1 MSSLASHAIECDSLV
16 VRYGD
21 LIAVDGASFAVERGE
36 LFGFLGPNGAGK
48 TTTIAVLCT
57 LKRATDGIVRV
68 AGFDVHREPHAV
80 RSCIGV
86 LFQDPTLDDRL
97 SGRENLE
104 LHAVVYGVARSD
116 RARRVS
122 EAIELTGLGAA
133 IDRQTRTYS
142 GGMKRRL
149 ELARVLVH
157 HPQVLFL
164 DEPTAGLDP
173 QTRRQIWA
181 RLSEL
186 RDEEGL
192 TLFLTTH
199 YMEEADQA
207 DRVAIIDHGRIVA
220 SGTTAE
226 LKAQVPP
233 EAITP
238 QPQEAGAT
246 LEDVFVHL
254 TGHHIRD
261 DAADAKDVA
270 RTAMARRGRL

>member
-1 MSSLASHAIECDSLV
+1 MSDGPAIECESLV

-21 LIAVDGASFAVERGE
+21 LVAVDGASFAVAPGE

-48 TTTIAVLCT
+48 TTTIAVMCT
-57 LKRATDGIVRV
+57 LKQASDGTVRV
-68 AGFDVHREPHAV
+68 AGHDVHARPEDV
-80 RSCIGV
+80 RRCIGV

-97 SGRENLE
+97 TGRENLE
-104 LHAVVYGVARSD
+104 LHAIVYGVPRGD
-116 RARRVS
+116 RASRLA

-149 ELARVLVH
+149 ELARVLLH
-157 HPQVLFL
+157 RPAVLFL

-181 RLSEL
+181 RLGEL
-186 RDEEGL
+186 RREEGL

-199 YMEEADQA
+199 YLEEAEQA
-207 DRVAIIDHGRIVA
+207 DRVAVIDHGRIVA
-220 SGTTAE
+220 AGTPAE
-226 LKAQVPP
+226 LKATIPA
-233 EAITP
+233 EAVTRAP
-238 QPQEAGAT
+238 VEPGPT

-261 DAADAKDVA
+261 EGADAKDMTRQA
-270 RTAMARRGRL
+270 AAKRGRG

>member
-1 MSSLASHAIECDSLV
+1 MTDSAIECDSLV

-21 LIAVDGASFAVERGE
+21 VVAVDGVSFSVRAGE

-57 LKRATDGIVRV
+57 LRRATDGEVRV
-68 AGFDVHREPHAV
+68 AGHDVHRDPREV
-80 RSCIGV
+80 RRHIGV

-97 SGRENLE
+97 TGRENLE
-104 LHAVVYGVARSD
+104 LHAVVYKVPRSER
-116 RARRVS
+116 RARVS
-122 EAIELTGLGAA
+122 EAIDLTGLGAA

-157 HPQVLFL
+157 RPRVLFL

-186 RDEEGL
+186 RAQGGL

-199 YMEEADQA
+199 YMEEAEQA
-207 DRVAIIDHGRIVA
+207 DRVAILDHGRIVA
-220 SGTTAE
+220 EGTPAE
-226 LKAQVPP
+226 LKAQVPS
-233 EAITP
+233 EAVTREPIAP
-238 QPQEAGAT
+238 GAT

-254 TGHHIRD
+254 TGHQMRD
-261 DAADAKDVA
+261 ESADTKDMT
-270 RTAMARRGRL
+270 RNAMAKRGRR